1 MKKQAILHE
10 TAVVSSRGQVVL
22 PKPLR
27 EAIGVHAGNEIV
39 FSLYDNGEISMKVQ
53 ERNIEMFFGR
63 AKCQEKKSLSID
75 EIDEAIAQAVSDESK
90 ES

>member
-39 FSLYDNGEISMKVQ
+39 FLWKLDVPFCS
-53 ERNIEMFFGR
+53 
-63 AKCQEKKSLSID
+63 
-75 EIDEAIAQAVSDESK
+75 
-90 ES
+90 